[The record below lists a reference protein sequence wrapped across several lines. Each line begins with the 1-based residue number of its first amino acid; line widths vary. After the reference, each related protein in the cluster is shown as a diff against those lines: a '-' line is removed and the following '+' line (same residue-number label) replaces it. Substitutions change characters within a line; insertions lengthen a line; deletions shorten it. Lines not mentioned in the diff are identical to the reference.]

1 MVGAPAKQ
9 LHSGCIE
16 AAGIYVVQHC
26 NFFHHLQDH
35 LFSNLSEPRQ
45 IHPVRERISFQM
57 T

>member
-16 AAGIYVVQHC
+16 AARIYVVQHC

-35 LFSNLSEPRQ
+35 LFSNLRKARH
-45 IHPVRERISFQM
+45 IHTFHEQMSFQM
-57 T
+57 I

>member
-45 IHPVRERISFQM
+45 IHPVHEQISFQM